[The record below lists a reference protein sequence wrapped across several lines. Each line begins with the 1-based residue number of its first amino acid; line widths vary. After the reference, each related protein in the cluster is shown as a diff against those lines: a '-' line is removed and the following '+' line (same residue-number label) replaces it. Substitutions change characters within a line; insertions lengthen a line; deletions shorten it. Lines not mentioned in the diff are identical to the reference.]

1 MYNVYCEVIPL
12 KKTTADRLKEVM
24 DERRLRQADIVAM
37 CQPYCEEYR
46 VKLGKSDLSQYV
58 SGRVVPGQSKL
69 FILARALNVNEAW
82 MMGYDVDPSRD
93 DTTVE
98 ETPLFQRMLEE
109 TAEQPAAPEWYNE
122 LSEEDKV
129 LVQLIMRLPSSQ
141 KKILTDLAESWK
153 LHQSGETHGAG
164 QK

>member
-1 MYNVYCEVIPL
+1 M

-24 DERRLRQADIVAM
+24 EERRLRQADIVAM

-93 DTTVE
+93 DTPIE
-98 ETPLFQRMLEE
+98 ETPLFQRMMEE
-109 TAEQPAAPEWYNE
+109 TAEQPAVPEWYNE
-122 LSEEDKV
+122 LSEEDKN
-129 LVQLIMRLPSSQ
+129 LVQLIMRLPPSQ
-141 KKILTDLAESWK
+141 KKILIDLAESWK
-153 LHQSGETHGAG
+153 PQQSEETHGAG
-164 QK
+164 QQ